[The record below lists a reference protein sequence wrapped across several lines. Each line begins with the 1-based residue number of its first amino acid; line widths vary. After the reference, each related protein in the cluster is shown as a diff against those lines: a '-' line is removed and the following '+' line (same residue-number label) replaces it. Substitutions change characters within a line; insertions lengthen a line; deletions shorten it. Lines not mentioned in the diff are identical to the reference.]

1 MWISFFEVL
10 IIAKDI
16 AVDRMQ
22 RMSVEN
28 IKKLL
33 ISLIFLTNI
42 FYKICMLLIAKVK
55 FLKNFILQPK
65 KEETKTS
72 AGVLESE
79 IRNLILIFFH
89 F

>member
-16 AVDRMQ
+16 AGDRMQ

-42 FYKICMLLIAKVK
+42 FNKICMLLVAKVK
-55 FLKNFILQPK
+55 TLKISFYSQ
-65 KEETKTS
+65 
-72 AGVLESE
+72 
-79 IRNLILIFFH
+79 
-89 F
+89 

>member
-16 AVDRMQ
+16 AGDRMQ

-42 FYKICMLLIAKVK
+42 FNKICMLLVA
-55 FLKNFILQPK
+55 
-65 KEETKTS
+65 
-72 AGVLESE
+72 
-79 IRNLILIFFH
+79 
-89 F
+89 

>member
-55 FLKNFILQPK
+55 FLKISFYSQK
-65 KEETKTS
+65 KRKQKQ
-72 AGVLESE
+72 VLGC
-79 IRNLILIFFH
+79 
-89 F
+89 